1 MKDNMEKKIDGAATP
16 GKKRGAFHLITR
28 PIKAVCDPITQTCYP
43 ILESHWQERYRKPW
57 PLKYARR
64 MFILDFFLLTTIATL
79 VVTLMVFGL
88 LLPVLPTTS
97 VVNIETV
104 APQEFV
110 SGETTT
116 FAVAYSNDSDRML
129 GCAQLRLRLPE
140 GTVVDDYA
148 ETADETR
155 KYCLAAGERPHAERV
170 PGEDGI
176 YIFPIG
182 DLAPHAKDTLS
193 LTARTY
199 GASGSLKI
207 LSSELTYWELARTV
221 PTRVSSRTEWQVARS
236 ALQLVV
242 AAPKDLVRGRQ
253 TSVTVA
259 YANRGNAPLRNVR
272 LAVDA
277 PADFTVS
284 GASPALGKGRE
295 WRLGDLA
302 AGDGGTVTLYGAFS
316 ARPGIRPAPTVSFR
330 GLADDGGVVLVEE
343 VRHNADPLA
352 GDIEFSHDITQPGG
366 RTALLPGETV
376 VVAVRYRNRGTTSL
390 NGLHVELSAD
400 RRLLASAAPE
410 NLSWDIP
417 SVAPG
422 ASGELQATLAVK
434 DAIDA
439 ATLGPDGE
447 PHLFIAATGSYVVGD
462 DTTRPVRV
470 DSATTD
476 FPIATRLTVDA
487 AGFYFTKDGDQ
498 VGLGPLPPKAGET
511 TKYRVFLHLRNTTSG
526 ADNVRV
532 EGYLPANVAWTGK
545 YSVTSGQA
553 IDFFPTTGRIR
564 WDVGR
569 VPAFTDGTGSGI
581 GASFEV
587 ALTAGA
593 DDVGTTPILIKDVAL
608 TADDELTGLTLH
620 ASAGAV
626 TTDLQFDARAAG
638 KGVVVK

>member
-1 MKDNMEKKIDGAATP
+1 MEKKIEGAATP

-57 PLKYARR
+57 PVKYARR
-64 MFILDFFLLTTIATL
+64 MFILDFFLLTTVATL

-88 LLPVLPTTS
+88 LLPVLPAVS
-97 VVNIETV
+97 VVNIATV
-104 APQEFV
+104 APQEIV
-110 SGETTT
+110 SGATTT
-116 FAVAYSNDSDRML
+116 YSIAYSNDSTRTL
-129 GCAQLRLRLPE
+129 GCAQLRVRLPK
-140 GTVVDDYA
+140 GTVVTDFIEA
-148 ETADETR
+148 ADETH
-155 KYCLAAGERPHAERV
+155 KFCLAAGERPHAEHV

-176 YIFPIG
+176 YVFPIG
-182 DLAPHAKDTLS
+182 DLAPHAKDTLT

-199 GASGSLKI
+199 GASGATKI
-207 LSSELTYWELARTV
+207 LASELTYWELAQAA
-221 PTRVSSRTEWQVARS
+221 PTRVSSRMEWQVARS
-236 ALQLVV
+236 ALQLAV

-253 TSVTVA
+253 TAVTVA
-259 YANRGNAPLRNVR
+259 YANRGGETLRGVR
-272 LAVDA
+272 LAVDV

-316 ARPGIRPAPTVSFR
+316 ARPGVPPAPTFAFR
-330 GLADDGGVVLVEE
+330 ALAEDGGVVLLEE

-352 GDIEFSHDITQPGG
+352 GDIEFSHDVTQPGG
-366 RTALLPGETV
+366 RTALLPGEPVTV
-376 VVAVRYRNRGTTSL
+376 VVRYRNRGVTTL
-390 NGLHVELSAD
+390 KGLHVALSAD
-400 RRLLASAAPE
+400 RRLLSGSAPE
-410 NLSWDIP
+410 NLAWDVA

-422 ASGELQATLAVK
+422 ESGALSATLSVK
-434 DAIDA
+434 NAIDA
-439 ATLGPDGE
+439 TTLGPDGE
-447 PHLFIAATGSYVVGD
+447 PHLVIAATGSYVVGD

-476 FPIATRLTVDA
+476 FPIATALSVDA

-511 TKYRVFLHLRNTTSG
+511 TKYRVLLHLRNTTGG

-553 IDFFPTTGRIR
+553 IDYFPTTGRIR

-569 VPAFTDGTGSGI
+569 VPAYTDGTGSGI

-587 ALTAGA
+587 ALTAGV
-593 DDVGTTPILIKDVAL
+593 DDVGTTPTLIKDIAL

-620 ASAGAV
+620 SSAGAV
-626 TTDLQFDARAAG
+626 TTDLEFDARAAG

>member
-1 MKDNMEKKIDGAATP
+1 MKENMEKKIDGAATP
-16 GKKRGAFHLITR
+16 GKKKGAFHLITA

-43 ILESHWQERYRKPW
+43 VLEAHWQERYRKPW
-57 PLKYARR
+57 PTKYARR
-64 MFILDFFLLTTIATL
+64 MFILDFFLLTTVATL
-79 VVTLMVFGL
+79 VVTLMVYGL
-88 LLPVLPTTS
+88 LLPVLPTVS
-97 VVNIETV
+97 VVNIATV
-104 APQEFV
+104 APQEIV

-116 FAVAYSNDSDRML
+116 FAISYSNDSPRVL
-129 GCAQLRLRLPE
+129 GCAQLRVRLPE
-140 GTVVDDYA
+140 GTVVTDFI
-148 ETADETR
+148 ETADEEH

-176 YIFPIG
+176 YVFPIG

-199 GASGSLKI
+199 GPTGTLKV
-207 LSSELTYWELARTV
+207 LSSELTYWELAQTA
-221 PTRVSSRTEWQVARS
+221 PTRVSDRTEWQVARS
-236 ALQLVV
+236 ALQLAV

-259 YANRGNAPLRNVR
+259 YANRGGAALRNVR
-272 LAVDA
+272 LAVAA
-277 PADFTVS
+277 PEDFTVS

-302 AGDGGTVTLYGAFS
+302 PGDGGTVTLYGSFS
-316 ARPGIRPAPTVSFR
+316 ARPRTPPTPAFAFR
-330 GLADDGGVVLVEE
+330 AVTDDGEARVIEE

-352 GDIEFSHDITQPGG
+352 GDIEFSHDVTQPGG

-376 VVAVRYRNRGTTSL
+376 VVAVRYRNRGTTAL
-390 NGLHVELSAD
+390 NGLHVDLSAD
-400 RRLLASAAPE
+400 RRLLANAEPE
-410 NLSWDIP
+410 TLSWNVP

-422 ASGELQATLAVK
+422 ESGTLTATLSVK
-434 DAIDA
+434 NAIDA

-447 PHLFIAATGSYVVGD
+447 PHLVIAATGTYVVGD

-476 FPIATRLTVDA
+476 FPIATSLTVDA

-511 TKYRVFLHLRNTTSG
+511 TKYRVFLHLKNTTGG

-553 IDFFPTTGRIR
+553 IDYFPTTGRIR

-569 VPAFTDGTGSGI
+569 VPAFTDGTGAGI

-587 ALTAGA
+587 ALTAGV
-593 DDVGTTPILIKDVAL
+593 DDVGTMPTLIKDVAL

-620 ASAGAV
+620 ASTAAV
-626 TTDLQFDARAAG
+626 TTDLEFDARAAG
-638 KGVVVK
+638 KGTVVR

>member
-1 MKDNMEKKIDGAATP
+1 MTNEKRADNPSKETPKK
-16 GKKRGAFHLITR
+16 GAFHLITE
-28 PIKAVCDPITQTCYP
+28 PIKAVCDPITKTCYP
-43 ILESHWQERYRKPW
+43 VLEAHWQERYRKPW
-57 PLKYARR
+57 PVKYARR
-64 MFILDFFLLTTIATL
+64 MFILDFFLLTTVATL

-88 LLPVLPTTS
+88 LLPVLPTVS
-97 VVNIETV
+97 VVNIATTS
-104 APQEFV
+104 PQEIV

-116 FAVAYSNDSDRML
+116 FAIAYSNDSPQTL
-129 GCAQLRLRLPE
+129 GCAQLRVRLPE
-140 GTVVDDYA
+140 GTVVTDFV
-148 ETADETR
+148 ETADEEH
-155 KYCLAAGERPHAERV
+155 KYCLAAGERTHAERV

-176 YIFPIG
+176 YVFHIG
-182 DLAPHAKDTLS
+182 DLAPHAKDTLT
-193 LTARTY
+193 LKARTY

-207 LSSELTYWELARTV
+207 LSSELTYWELARTA
-221 PTRVSSRTEWQVARS
+221 PTRVSSRTEWRVARS
-236 ALQLVV
+236 VLQLAV

-253 TSVTVA
+253 TAVTVA
-259 YANRGNAPLRNVR
+259 YANRGDAALRGVR
-272 LAVDA
+272 LAVDV
-277 PADFTVS
+277 PSDFTVS

-302 AGDGGTVTLYGAFS
+302 AGDGGTVTLYGSFS
-316 ARPGIRPAPTVSFR
+316 ARPGTPPAPTFAFR
-330 GLADDGGVVLVEE
+330 GLAEDGGVVLLDE

-352 GDIEFSHDITQPGG
+352 GDIEFSHDVTQPGG
-366 RTALLPGETV
+366 RTALLPGEPVT
-376 VVAVRYRNRGTTSL
+376 VAVRYRNRGTSTL
-390 NGLHVELSAD
+390 NRLHVELFAD
-400 RRLLASAAPE
+400 RRLLAGATPE
-410 NLSWDIP
+410 NLAWDVEAVP
-417 SVAPG
+417 PG
-422 ASGELQATLAVK
+422 ASGELTATLSVK
-434 DAIDA
+434 DVIDA

-447 PHLFIAATGSYVVGD
+447 PHLVIAATGSYVVGD

-476 FPIATRLTVDA
+476 FPIATRLTVAA

-511 TKYRVFLHLRNTTSG
+511 TKYRVFLHLKNTTGG

-532 EGYLPANVAWTGK
+532 EGYLPANVSWTGK

-569 VPAFTDGTGSGI
+569 VPAYTDGTGSGI

-587 ALTAGA
+587 ALAPTA
-593 DDVGTTPILIKDVAL
+593 DDAGTTPTLIKDVAL

-626 TTDLQFDARAAG
+626 TTDLQFDARAG
-638 KGVVVK
+638 EKGTVVK